1 MRLMKRIRDSI
12 NDDCFPQ
19 FVRSFVLNYYS
30 KNKSKETEVENSN
43 GNVPEWV
50 LNALKKVNID
60 LLDN

>member
-12 NDDCFPQ
+12 NGDCFPQ

-30 KNKSKETEVENSN
+30 KNKSKETENSN